1 MNQSVAMLGRQIRR
15 SQKDFLNSWFAD
27 PDSGETEEGSG
38 ASRLSR
44 RVQVSP
50 STKLTM
56 SRTASSTNRPNSQP
70 RTSVASAHVASAKVI
85 LAIVSGRGNRP
96 CVS

>member
-1 MNQSVAMLGRQIRR
+1 MLGRQIRR

-38 ASRLSR
+38 ALRLRR

-50 STKLTM
+50 SI
-56 SRTASSTNRPNSQP
+56 R
-70 RTSVASAHVASAKVI
+70 
-85 LAIVSGRGNRP
+85 
-96 CVS
+96 